1 MFTYERK
8 VTYSEVASD
17 AMADVAQI
25 VRYFQDCSTMQSESL
40 GMGIDFLAQH
50 SHVWMLTAW
59 QIQVMRRPRY
69 FEEIVTGTWAYG
81 FDSIYGYRN
90 FLLKSSRGEILA
102 VANSIWILA
111 NTKTGKPER
120 LTGEMVQGYGSE
132 EKYPMVYAPRRIAL
146 PKTWED
152 LEPFEV
158 RRSDLDTNNHV
169 NNARYI
175 DMALEYA
182 DPGVN
187 IYQLRVEYKK
197 AARYKD
203 KIWPRIHRENNKLT
217 VALCD
222 KDQKVYVA
230 VEIATDEN

>member
-1 MFTYERK
+1 MFTYKRK

-17 AMADVAQI
+17 AMADAAQI

-40 GMGIDFLAQH
+40 GIGIDFLAQH

-59 QIQVMRRPRY
+59 QIQIMRRPRY
-69 FEEIVTGTWAYG
+69 FEEIVTGTWAYD

-90 FLLKSSRGEILA
+90 FILKSCQGETLA

-120 LTGEMVQGYGSE
+120 LTKEAVRGYDSE
-132 EKYPMVYAPRRIAL
+132 ERYPMEYAPRRITL

-152 LEPFEV
+152 YEPFEV
-158 RRSDLDTNNHV
+158 RRCDLDTNNHV

-175 DMALEYA
+175 DMALEYT
-182 DPGVN
+182 DPGTN
-187 IYQLRVEYKK
+187 IRQLRVEYKK

-203 KIWPRIHRENNKLT
+203 KIWPRVHREGDTMT

-222 KDQKVYVA
+222 SARKVYVA
-230 VEIATDEN
+230 VEIVIDGN